1 MSRTA
6 KALTGQLDSLHERS
20 SIVRAGCDSERLD
33 ANWVR
38 TAPTELLPAIA
49 ATSNDRQC
57 RALGGDRQAMRPFA
71 DRIITDGFGGRVQR
85 RGVAPRQEHDN
96 FEPEGPA
103 HRLCTGLFVSNSE
116 NYAD

>member
-6 KALTGQLDSLHERS
+6 KALTGQLDSLHESS

-57 RALGGDRQAMRPFA
+57 RALGGDHQARRPFA
-71 DRIITDGFGGRVQR
+71 DRMITDGFGGRVQR
-85 RGVAPRQEHDN
+85 RDVAPRQEHDN
-96 FEPEGPA
+96 FEPEGGRR
-103 HRLCTGLFVSNSE
+103 RLDV
-116 NYAD
+116 A